1 MKHHS
6 TILSMRWGE
15 EKAMQQD
22 PVEIARASYRAY
34 VDKDRSAIETLIA
47 NDFHFTSPLDNRIDR
62 ATYFARCWPNNAT
75 IAAFELIHVVADDDR
90 VFATYEARTT
100 GGKRFRDSE
109 ILTVRDGKIVEV
121 EVYFDWNIPHEA

>member
-34 VDKDRSAIETLIA
+34 VDKDRSAIETLIQTIFISLA
-47 NDFHFTSPLDNRIDR
+47 HSITASIGRPISPAAGRI
-62 ATYFARCWPNNAT
+62 AR
-75 IAAFELIHVVADDDR
+75 
-90 VFATYEARTT
+90 
-100 GGKRFRDSE
+100 
-109 ILTVRDGKIVEV
+109 
-121 EVYFDWNIPHEA
+121 